1 MAEPKRPKH
10 KVARPM
16 RHLTEG
22 QRSDFKGADVLL
34 KDLPQAETLISD
46 RGYDSTKIRKAYAF
60 CSDPISIL

>member
-1 MAEPKRPKH
+1 
-10 KVARPM
+10 M

-34 KDLPQAETLISD
+34 KDLPQAETLIGD